1 MSKTIIH
8 LLITVVKL
16 QIKCIK
22 TTTVVQSEIVVNILE
37 SKKY

>member
-16 QIKCIK
+16 KIKCIK
-22 TTTVVQSEIVVNILE
+22 TTVVQSEIVVNILE

>member
-1 MSKTIIH
+1 MLKSIIH

-16 QIKCIK
+16 KIKCIK

-37 SKKY
+37 SKKC

>member
-16 QIKCIK
+16 KCIK

-37 SKKY
+37 SKKC